1 MGTLLKKEQA
11 QRNPETG
18 LELGICSATIPG
30 VDPPFTL
37 AHNIMPPGYRSSTH
51 YHTNVCRG
59 TYVAKGRIRFFCG
72 PEDNQQVIDAEA
84 GDYIYT
90 PRGEIHSQLNLSD
103 TETAEYTST
112 YVGTSD
118 RNQLGTVLVD
128 TRKTGGA
135 KPRTG

>member
-11 QRNPETG
+11 HRNPETG

-59 TYVAKGRIRFFCG
+59 TYVAKGRIRFFFG

-90 PRGEIHSQLNLSD
+90 PVGEIHSQLNLSD

-128 TRKTGGA
+128 TRKTGGE
-135 KPRTG
+135 KQRTG